1 MLRLS
6 WRTSSLSVSSLRTPC
21 ALKSAASAPNRTN
34 PKSSCRCGC
43 RNSGSCS
50 CSCCV
55 HSSQSCCYH
64 TTTRPSQPNRTL
76 VSIATRSFSSSTRRL
91 ISPTVP
97 AMAGIKEYKLKDIA
111 SLSDVKPFAKV
122 ESEVEGVDGGKVL
135 VIRFPGQVHALSPR
149 CTHYGAPLKNGVVT
163 PDGRLTCPWHG
174 GMFVL

>member
-1 MLRLS
+1 
-6 WRTSSLSVSSLRTPC
+6 
-21 ALKSAASAPNRTN
+21 
-34 PKSSCRCGC
+34 
-43 RNSGSCS
+43 
-50 CSCCV
+50 
-55 HSSQSCCYH
+55 
-64 TTTRPSQPNRTL
+64 
-76 VSIATRSFSSSTRRL
+76 
-91 ISPTVP
+91 
-97 AMAGIKEYKLKDIA
+97 MAGIKEYKLKDIA